1 MGELRWVLL
10 ALGVILLAAVYAY
23 SRRRQST
30 GASRAARREPVLGEP
45 GLAGEATEAD
55 DPVLPQAA
63 VEPSPPEKIVAIRLL
78 SRERQGFPAERLV
91 LALRGAGLRHGQFG
105 IFHAHPEDS
114 PQQTVFSVA
123 SLTEPGSFDLSNLKA
138 GRYPGVSLFLA
149 LPGPLDGVTAFDQM
163 METARGL
170 AQELEGDLSDEQGST
185 LSVQRE
191 RYLREEIIQFQH
203 GDSRT

>member
-10 ALGVILLAAVYAY
+10 ALGAVLLAAVYAY
-23 SRRRQST
+23 TRSRQSA
-30 GASRAARREPVLGEP
+30 GSSAPARREPVLGQP
-45 GLAGEATEAD
+45 GLADEAAEPAE
-55 DPVLPQAA
+55 PEPP
-63 VEPSPPEKIVAIRLL
+63 VEPPPPEKIVAIRLL

-91 LALRGAGLRHGQFG
+91 LALRSAGLRHGQFG
-105 IFHAHPEDS
+105 IFHAHPDNS

-123 SLTEPGSFDLSNLKA
+123 SLTEPGSFDLSNLKN
-138 GRYPGVSLFLA
+138 GRYAGVSLFLA
-149 LPGPLDGVTAFDQM
+149 LPGPLDGVAAFDQM

-170 AQELEGDLSDEQGST
+170 AQELDGDLSDEQGST

-203 GDSRT
+203 GDRRD